1 MGLGWRERLLDNNL
15 NRQVC
20 FLSSFA
26 MILVVIG
33 HSDITDDYKQLF
45 IYKWVYGFH
54 MPLFFFV
61 SGFLFAY
68 TTPKEKLERLDLR
81 QFYNKKIKRLLIPF
95 FFFNTLFFFVKA
107 TLISPEQMQ
116 HPVELTYNSFV
127 HYTFFSPIGYL
138 WFLPTLFI
146 LFLFF
151 VPFIQRF
158 ARIDSYRLALLC
170 VGVLG
175 GILSIFLPS
184 IFEVDRAFAF
194 LPYFIA
200 GYLYCLDKETIDV
213 AIKKNVDITLS
224 MSLILS
230 IILLNNW
237 SYISGFAGIVFAVSL
252 SLTLESRIGDYTVIF
267 SRLTYTIFL
276 LSYIPQMFIRG
287 PIAHWIPT
295 NQYFLS
301 FLSFVSGLIL
311 PVAIGIFVL
320 LQENTRFWKN
330 IKLIFG
336 L

>member
-1 MGLGWRERLLDNNL
+1 MGWREKLLGKNL

-20 FLSSFA
+20 FLTSFA

-61 SGFLFAY
+61 SGFLFSY
-68 TTPKEKLERLDLR
+68 TTPKEKLERLDLWH
-81 QFYNKKIKRLLIPF
+81 FYNKKIRRLLIPF
-95 FFFNTLFFFVKA
+95 FIFNTLFFFVKA

-116 HPVELTYNSFV
+116 HPVELTCYSFV

-138 WFLPTLFI
+138 WFLPTLFV
-146 LFLFF
+146 LFVVF
-151 VPFIQRF
+151 VPLIKLFTK
-158 ARIDSYRLALLC
+158 IDAYGFQIALLC
-170 VGVLG
+170 IGIGG
-175 GILSIFLPS
+175 GILSILLPS
-184 IFEVDRAFAF
+184 IFEINKAFMF
-194 LPYFIA
+194 SPYFIT
-200 GYLYCLDKETIDV
+200 GYLYCLDKEVVDV
-213 AIKKNVDITLS
+213 KIKKNADITLS
-224 MSLILS
+224 ISLILS

-237 SYISGFAGIVFAVSL
+237 SYVSGFVGILFAVSL
-252 SLTLESRIGDYTVIF
+252 SLMLASLIGDYTVVF

-287 PIAHWIPT
+287 PIAHWMPV
-295 NQYFLS
+295 NQYLLS
-301 FLSFVSGLIL
+301 CLSFVFGLIL

-320 LQENTRFWKN
+320 LQENSRFWKN
-330 IKLIFG
+330 VKLIIG